1 MCGSRKKLSN
11 QVIEST
17 HKPRKSS
24 SSSKNSSSPMKKLSS
39 LNDHHHQSSPS
50 RSHNLISPN
59 GSTESFILKNL
70 QNSQSWASSS
80 KSSHHSLSS
89 LKGVLF
95 PEQPHIYNFSEI
107 RSATQNFLK
116 NPLSS
121 SSKSTSWRCD
131 LRGQD
136 VVVIQR
142 KFRRYMDTD
151 ELVDQVAMI
160 CRSHHSSLIP
170 LKGAS
175 VSGNYIY
182 LVYEYTQGVNLSE
195 ALRNRRNPNFTVLS
209 NWLSRIQIA
218 SDVAHGLDY
227 IHHSTGLGLGFV
239 HNHIKSSSIIVT
251 EPSLNAKIC
260 HFGTAEL
267 CGETRIQIQDPNSE
281 NGSKKSE
288 IQDLSSENG
297 LKKLPELK
305 RSGSKGV
312 KLEGTRGY
320 MAPEFQWTGKATVKS
335 DVYAFGVVV
344 LELISGKEAMKYE
357 FDEQTGGYIRVSVI
371 ETAAK
376 ATAEGVGGGGLRGWV
391 DKRLKDS
398 YPVEVAEKLIR
409 VGLECVETNPNNR
422 PDMGRV
428 AGRVSQLYLESKV
441 WADKFAPLTDF
452 TVSLAP
458 R

>member
-1 MCGSRKKLSN
+1 MCRSKKKLSTEVMEPN
-11 QVIEST
+11 
-17 HKPRKSS
+17 HRPRRSS
-24 SSSKNSSSPMKKLSS
+24 STSRNSSSPAGGAKKSS
-39 LNDHHHQSSPS
+39 SFNDHQSSS
-50 RSHNLISPN
+50 STSQNLISPN
-59 GSTESFILKNL
+59 GSTESFILNNL
-70 QNSQSWASSS
+70 KNSQSWASS

-95 PEQPHIYNFSEI
+95 PEQPHIYNFTEI
-107 RSATQNFLK
+107 RSETQNFLK

-121 SSKSTSWRCD
+121 SSTSTSWRCV

-142 KFRRYMDTD
+142 KFRRPMKTD
-151 ELVDQVAMI
+151 ELVDHVAMI
-160 CRSHHSSLIP
+160 CRSHHSSFIP

-209 NWLSRIQIA
+209 NWISRIQIA
-218 SDVAHGLDY
+218 SDIAHGLDY

-239 HNHIKSSSIIVT
+239 HNHIKSTSIIVT
-251 EPSLNAKIC
+251 EPSLHAKIC

-267 CGETRIQIQDPNSE
+267 CGETPNEIQDPNSE
-281 NGSKKSE
+281 IVPKKS
-288 IQDLSSENG
+288 
-297 LKKLPELK
+297 PELK
-305 RSGSKGV
+305 KCGSKGL
-312 KLEGTRGY
+312 KFEGTRGY
-320 MAPEFQWTGKATVKS
+320 MAPEFQWTGMATVKS
-335 DVYAFGVVV
+335 DVYAFGVVI
-344 LELISGKEAMKYE
+344 LELISGKEAVKYE
-357 FDEQTGGYIRVSVI
+357 FDEESGGYVRVSVI

-376 ATAEGVGGGGLRGWV
+376 AAENGGAGLRGWV

-398 YPVEVAEKLIR
+398 YPVDVAEKLIR
-409 VGLECVETNPNNR
+409 IGLDCVETNPNNR

-428 AGRVSQLYLESKV
+428 AGRVSQMYLESKT
-441 WADKFAPLTDF
+441 WAEKFAPLTDF
-452 TVSLAP
+452 TVSLGP